1 MFMMLAA
8 LAGGGEEELW
18 NLVTE
23 EYLASPYAKERN
35 LGVSIL
41 PWFGNDK
48 AIEELKQLES
58 EDTSLWVREHAAWAY
73 EVAQQERSCREV
85 YREALQTRDLFQIS
99 AVFEQ
104 IKSALSPIAQWW
116 HYEIE
121 DEEKIYEESQ
131 NTDPKLVAL
140 VNRFWYRWGN
150 SSNTKRN
157 IEVFRRRL
165 SEHCRGEK
173 ISAFTPRIA
182 PWWKPSSE
190 IL

>member
-1 MFMMLAA
+1 MTLAA

-48 AIEELKQLES
+48 AIEELERLRS
-58 EDTSLWVREHAAWAY
+58 EDPSLWGREHAAWAY

-85 YREALQTRDLFQIS
+85 YREALQTRDLFRIS

-104 IKSALSPIAQWW
+104 IKPALSPVAQWW
-116 HYEIE
+116 RYKI
-121 DEEKIYEESQ
+121 DNEEKIYEESQ
-131 NTDPKLVAL
+131 NIDPKLPAL
-140 VNRFWYRWGN
+140 IVRSWYRWAA
-150 SSNTKRN
+150 SSARVGN
-157 IEVFRRRL
+157 IEVFGRKL
-165 SEHCRGEK
+165 CEYCRGEK
-173 ISAFTPRIA
+173 VSAGFTPRIA
-182 PWWKPSSE
+182 PWWKPSSY
-190 IL
+190 